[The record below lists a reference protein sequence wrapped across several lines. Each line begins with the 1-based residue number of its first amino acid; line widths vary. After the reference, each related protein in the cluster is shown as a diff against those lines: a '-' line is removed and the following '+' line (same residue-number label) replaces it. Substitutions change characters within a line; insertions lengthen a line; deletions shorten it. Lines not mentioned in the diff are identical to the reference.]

1 MFPNCCS
8 PATLSGMLLLPVGRT
23 FLSRWGGHS
32 CPPSFRPIIAPIPTL
47 VPRAS
52 CWWGGHSC
60 PPSLLLFVNLRLR
73 INLGLPRTRLH
84 PPQHPCRRIDKQPPP
99 LIDRI
104 APQHAAVDDLGPLQH
119 D

>member
-32 CPPSFRPIIAPIPTL
+32 CPPSSIANHSPNPH
-47 VPRAS
+47 PRTTGILQVGRTFLSA
-52 CWWGGHSC
+52 
-60 PPSLLLFVNLRLR
+60 LLLFVNLRLR
-73 INLGLPRTRLH
+73 INLGLPRTRLP

-99 LIDRI
+99 LINRI
-104 APQHAAVDDLGPLQH
+104 APQHPTVDDLGPLQH